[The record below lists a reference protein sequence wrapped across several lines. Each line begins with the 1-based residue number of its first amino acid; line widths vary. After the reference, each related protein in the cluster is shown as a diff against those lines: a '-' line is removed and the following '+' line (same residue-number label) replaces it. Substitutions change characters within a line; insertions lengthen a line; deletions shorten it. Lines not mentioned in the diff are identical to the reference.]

1 MYSHSACHNRLAASK
16 AVQGYKQELV
26 CQLDEVSILCLKKRS
41 TPAFGSKRT
50 SIASRRKRPTGERRR
65 HPSGWT
71 CCDRYCMCES
81 GQRVLPISNAQ
92 AIVGAIDVI
101 SVAIRV
107 VDLVDDLSAFFRPQT
122 EPFDCN
128 AVD

>member
-1 MYSHSACHNRLAASK
+1 
-16 AVQGYKQELV
+16 
-26 CQLDEVSILCLKKRS
+26 
-41 TPAFGSKRT
+41 
-50 SIASRRKRPTGERRR
+50 
-65 HPSGWT
+65 
-71 CCDRYCMCES
+71 MCES

-107 VDLVDDLSAFFRPQT
+107 VDLVDDLSALFCPET
-122 EPFDCN
+122 EAFDGN